1 MKHMG
6 MGDPLSISPAA
17 QVIAGLLIL
26 FLGRRLFWVFVGVVG
41 FFCGLKFGAEIFKGI
56 ADWLLVLLSILV
68 GVISAG
74 LAVMLQ
80 RVAVAVA
87 GGFAGG
93 MLALRLA
100 PAAGLHSDGG
110 LWVAFIV
117 GAFLAAVMLT
127 VMFDPMLI
135 LLSVIVGALMV
146 TEALPIDNIVAP
158 LVFGVCL
165 VAGLAVQIRMFRRS
179 GASAV

>member
-117 GAFLAAVMLT
+117 
-127 VMFDPMLI
+127 MFDPMLI